1 MRRTRSNIAPWFLNL
16 LLVTGCASTVSAQG
30 GNVLYGDLIVEED
43 KSVGLTPINYHV
55 ILYTTN
61 GYILARQTVSPNGR
75 YRFNNLVDGEY
86 DLAVEVENTEIT
98 RIRIQVRSPIRN
110 TDFKHD
116 ITLGWKAINMQPTRA
131 ASVSLEDFYKRAPGN
146 QRIFERAQKTTD
158 KKKYDES
165 MTLLKQLVAN
175 DPNDFQAWA
184 ELGTVFLLE
193 KDLAEAEKAYQ
204 ESVQIRP
211 KFYLALMNLGRVR
224 LMQLKFDEAIPIFSR
239 AVTVRATSADANYYL
254 GEAYLQIKKGSKAV
268 GYFYEALKLDP
279 VGKAEAHLRLAALY
293 NGAGLKDKAA
303 IEYAAFLKKKPDYP
317 GKRKLEQYIAQY
329 KK

>member
-1 MRRTRSNIAPWFLNL
+1 MRRTRSSIAPWFIGV
-16 LLVTGCASTVSAQG
+16 LLVAGCASAASAQG

-43 KSVGLTPINYHV
+43 KSAGLTPINYLV

-61 GYILARQTVSPNGR
+61 GYILARQPVPPNGR

-86 DLAVEVENTEIT
+86 DVAVEMENTEIA

-116 ITLGWKAINMQPTRA
+116 ITLAWKATNDQPTKPV
-131 ASVSLEDFYKRAPGN
+131 SVSAEDFYKRTAGN
-146 QRIFERAQKTTD
+146 QKIFDKAQKTTD

-165 MTLLKQLVAN
+165 LLLLKQLVTS

-184 ELGTVFLLE
+184 ELGTVLLMK
-193 KDLAEAEKAYQ
+193 KDLFEAEKAYQ
-204 ESVQIRP
+204 QSIHVRP

-224 LMQLKFDEAIPIFSR
+224 LMQRKFDEAIPILSR
-239 AVTVRATSADANYYL
+239 AVAVRATSADANYYL

-279 VGKAEAHLRLAALY
+279 VGKADAHLRLAALY

-303 IEYAAFLKKKPDYP
+303 IEYAAFIKKKPDYP
-317 GKRKLEQYIAQY
+317 NKKKLEQYISQN